1 MFNASHQAKGTCIS
15 LILQKCQLLVI
26 HNKWDFTFCDK
37 PIKRKVQM
45 LE

>member
-1 MFNASHQAKGTCIS
+1 MFNVSNQAKGTCIS
-15 LILQKCQLLVI
+15 LISQKYQLLVI

-45 LE
+45 LV